1 MKQTPLA
8 QKIGWIRSDAES
20 RRTLGK
26 FNIALLLS
34 LLTTIFILPVIPS
47 EDPLISRVV
56 LILVVGSGLFAAEFS
71 RNLFRFLFGLGAAVI
86 GFTVISIFFTHSKT
100 LSIILFFLNTL
111 FFTIVTVALISQVA
125 QAKKVEGSTVI
136 CAINSYLLIGLSSTL
151 LIAIIDLF
159 APNSFGIQV
168 QDGDALKT
176 FVYFAFVTLTT
187 LGYGDISPLTP
198 LARSFST
205 FTALFGQLYLVIIMA
220 LIVGKYLNAKG
231 SDQ

>member
-1 MKQTPLA
+1 MKQTLHRN
-8 QKIGWIRSDAES
+8 KIGWIRSDTYS
-20 RRTLGK
+20 QRTLGK

-34 LLTTIFILPVIPS
+34 LLTMIFVLPVIPS
-47 EDPLISRVV
+47 EDPLLTRVV
-56 LILVVGSGLFAAEFS
+56 LILIVGSGLFAAEFS
-71 RNLFRFLFGLGAAVI
+71 RKLFRFLFGLGAAVI
-86 GFTVISIFFTHSKT
+86 GFTVITIFFINSKN

-111 FFTIVTVALISQVA
+111 FFIIVTVALVSQVA

-136 CAINSYLLIGLSSTL
+136 CAINSYLLIGLSMAL

-168 QDGDALKT
+168 QDGDTLPT
-176 FVYFAFVTLTT
+176 FIYFAFVTLTT

-198 LARSFST
+198 LARSIST

-220 LIVGKYLNAKG
+220 LIVGKFLNTKG